1 MSPSPNTPSMANIPG
16 RLTSSVEHEAA
27 APVARHPLDPL
38 SPEEI
43 AATIQIVRKVRHL
56 DIGVRWISVEL
67 HEPPK
72 ADVLAFQEGVSFTRQ
87 AFLVI
92 FDPATNTT
100 SEAIVSLT
108 TREVVSWREVPG
120 VQPAITF
127 TEVLEV
133 EQVVKAHPVFQAALM
148 RRGITNLDL
157 VMVDSWPAGYY
168 GPEDASTRRLGRP
181 LVFVRTDRTDNGYA
195 HPVEGLH
202 ILVDLAAMQV
212 LSVEDFG
219 VVPIPPLTGNYTPQ
233 AIGTQR
239 TDLRALEIIQP
250 DGPSFTVDGFAVH
263 WQKWHFHLGW
273 TSREGLVLFHISYE
287 DQGRLRPILYR
298 ASLAEMIVPY
308 GDPSPLHYRRNV
320 LDMGEHGL
328 GVMAN
333 ALERGCDCLGH
344 IHYFDAWV
352 NDMQGNP
359 VQLPNAICLHE
370 EDAGI
375 LWKHTD
381 FRTGQRE
388 VRRARRLVVSFFA
401 TVGIYDYGFYW
412 WFSQDGTIGFEVKLT
427 GILST
432 RAVYSGE
439 KPPYGQLVAPHLSAI
454 LHQHFFNL
462 RLNMMVDGL
471 QNSVYEF
478 HLETEPAGERNPYG
492 NAFFAK
498 ATLLETEADAQQVI
512 DPLAGRFWKVVNPHV
527 HNCLDEPV
535 GYKLMPL
542 ENALPFA
549 LPTAHIIQRAG
560 FMTRNLWVTPY
571 TPDER
576 YPAGEYPNQHAGG
589 AGLPTWTQANR
600 SIVDTDIVLWYTLG
614 INHVPRLEDWP
625 VMPVRVAGFL
635 LQPVGFFERN
645 PSLDVPPPAPQHDGA
660 CGC

>member
-1 MSPSPNTPSMANIPG
+1 MTVTASY
-16 RLTSSVEHEAA
+16 V
-27 APVARHPLDPL
+27 RHPLDPL
-38 SPEEI
+38 SGEEI
-43 AATIQIVRKVRHL
+43 AAAVAIVRHERHL
-56 DIGVRWISVEL
+56 DAHVRFISLEL
-67 HEPPK
+67 HEPSK
-72 ADVLAFQEGVSFTRQ
+72 AEVLAFQEGVAFTRE
-87 AFLVI
+87 AFLI
-92 FDPATNTT
+92 LFDPTTNTT
-100 SEAIVSLT
+100 SEAIVSLST
-108 TREVVSWREVPG
+108 GEVVSWREAPG

-133 EQVVKAHPVFQAALM
+133 ERVVKAHPDFQSTLAK
-148 RRGITNLDL
+148 RGITNLDL

-181 LVFVRTDRTDNGYA
+181 LVFVRTDPTDNGYA

-219 VVPIPPLTGNYTPQ
+219 AVPIPPLDGNYTPQ
-233 AIGTQR
+233 GVGTQR
-239 TDLRALEIIQP
+239 TDLLALQIIQP

-263 WQKWHFHLGW
+263 WQKWHFRLGW
-273 TSREGLVLFHISYE
+273 TPREGLVLYQVSYE
-287 DQGRLRPILYR
+287 DQGRFRPILYR

-333 ALERGCDCLGH
+333 SLERECDCLGH

-352 NDMQGNP
+352 NDIQGNP
-359 VQLPNAICLHE
+359 VQLPYAICLHE

-381 FRTGQRE
+381 FRTGKAE
-388 VRRARRLVVSFFA
+388 VRRSRRLVVSFIA
-401 TVGIYDYGFYW
+401 TVGVYDYGFYW
-412 WFSQDGTIGFEVKLT
+412 SFYQDGTIGFEVKLT

-432 RAVYSGE
+432 RAVYPGE
-439 KPPYGQLVAPHLSAI
+439 QPTYGQLVAPQLNAI
-454 LHQHFFNL
+454 IHQHFFNL
-462 RLNMMVDGL
+462 RLDMMVDGL

-478 HLETEPAGERNPYG
+478 HLEAEPTGERNPYG

-498 ATLLETEADAQQVI
+498 ATLLETEGDAQQVI
-512 DPLAGRFWKVVNPHV
+512 DPLAGRFWKVINPHV

-535 GYKLMPL
+535 GYKLMPMD
-542 ENALPFA
+542 NALPFA
-549 LPTAHIIQRAG
+549 LPTAHVIQRAG
-560 FMTRNLWVTPY
+560 FTTRNLWVTPY
-571 TPDER
+571 TPTER
-576 YPAGEYPNQHAGG
+576 YPAGDYPNQHAGG

-614 INHVPRLEDWP
+614 VNHIPRPEDWP
-625 VMPVRVAGFL
+625 VMPVRVAGFQ
-635 LQPVGFFERN
+635 LQPVGFFDQN
-645 PSLDVPPPAPQHDGA
+645 PALDVPPPTLHHGGA